1 MQMDNAAEIKARDH
15 GFKLLL
21 KWFGQITFFR
31 FVQAILC
38 FFFTRASFFEVLRP
52 FGLAFYCA
60 AQFSGP
66 DRLLAVVALTAGNL
80 IHSGFF
86 EAFRQL
92 AAVLIFELLLHFRS
106 LSGHAKPTV
115 LNRSVMM
122 GLTVLATGLVKGL
135 VQGFH
140 VYDLAASLL
149 CAAFAFSVA
158 VLIQPA
164 LMQKDDIKAS
174 LYRQNGRLTAAKA
187 ILACLSII
195 SLEGLFITELDLSGM
210 MAGLVVL
217 VFARSRGSAC
227 AACMGACMGFVL
239 TMYRIPGALEL
250 PGLYALAGAAAGLPF
265 RRRVVPVFLW
275 TAVILFFTG
284 LSILNGN
291 MIMGYYSIMVAGVL
305 FLFIPAKPLNILCE
319 YLAGPKARKA
329 LDDEV
334 GRRASLE
341 ASDRL
346 YILGKALARV
356 SRNVQEFLNDETEN
370 ERTMAESVME
380 IVADKVCRRCP
391 QCERC
396 WGTNFMK
403 TYKLVEKALSEL
415 KTDETGLLEIPG
427 WFRNTCTRNDR
438 FVESLGIAFS
448 IYKTERV
455 WRARLNEAR
464 ERIAEQ
470 AGIISGNI
478 MSIARSIVEHRS
490 RNYEI
495 EESFLEAAAS
505 SGIPV
510 ADIRIG
516 SDGGS
521 RTSADVVCEGIHRI
535 NMDQLD
541 NLVKAFLGSQIV
553 RIGEMRRDM
562 LGYSVLRYMNKP
574 RYRTITGV
582 ARLSMEKSPVSG
594 DSFTFFING
603 SGLHISAISDGAGS
617 GKRAE
622 RYSRNT
628 IQMLEYL
635 MDEGVDIAF
644 SFQLIRLYL
653 GIRGEREILATL
665 DACAINLMDGSVRF
679 YKLGAPASY
688 IRSMEGVSEI
698 SGTDSDGDSG
708 DEEDKP
714 TVYRVSEGDFVI
726 MVSDGVY
733 DAFCDKGQ
741 PTLQKFIAALDTLN
755 PQQMA
760 DMILTEANLRSNG
773 ARDDMTVLVTR
784 LW

>member
-1 MQMDNAAEIKARDH
+1 MDNAAEIKTRDH
-15 GFKLLL
+15 GFKLLF
-21 KWFGQITFFR
+21 KWFGKITFIQFT
-31 FVQAILC
+31 QTILC
-38 FFFTRASFFEVLRP
+38 FFLTRASFFEVLRP
-52 FGLAFYCA
+52 FGLACYCA
-60 AQFSGP
+60 SQFTGP
-66 DRLLAVVALTAGNL
+66 ARFLAIVALVAGTL
-80 IHSGFF
+80 IHAGFY

-92 AAVLIFELLLHFRS
+92 AAVLIFELSLHFRS
-106 LSGHAKPTV
+106 LSGHNKSSA
-115 LNRSVMM
+115 LNRSVLM
-122 GLTVLATGLVKGL
+122 GVTVLATGLVKGL
-135 VQGFH
+135 MQGFH
-140 VYDLAASLL
+140 VYDLVASLL
-149 CAAFAFSVA
+149 CAAFAFSTA

-164 LMQKDDIKAS
+164 LVPREDIRPGQFK
-174 LYRQNGRLTAAKA
+174 QNGRLTIAKA
-187 ILACLSII
+187 ILACLVII
-195 SLEGLFITELDLSGM
+195 SLEDLSISELDLSSM

-217 VFARSRGSAC
+217 AFARSRGSAFG
-227 AACMGACMGFVL
+227 ACMGACMGFVL
-239 TMYRIPGALEL
+239 TMYQIPGSLEL

-265 RRRVVPVFLW
+265 RRRVVPVCLW
-275 TAVILFFTG
+275 TAVILFYTG
-284 LSILNGN
+284 LSILNGD

-305 FLFIPAKPLNILCE
+305 FLFIPPKAMNVLFG
-319 YLAGPKARKA
+319 YLAGPVSRKV

-334 GRRASLE
+334 GKRASLE

-346 YILGKALARV
+346 YILGKAIARV
-356 SRNVQEFLNDETEN
+356 SRNIQEFLNDETEN
-370 ERTMAESVME
+370 ERTMAESVIE
-380 IVADKVCRRCP
+380 IVADRVCRRCP
-391 QCERC
+391 QCEKC

-448 IYKTERV
+448 IYKTEKV

-490 RNYEI
+490 RNYEL

-505 SGIPV
+505 LGIPV

-516 SDGGS
+516 SDSGS

-541 NLVKAFLGSQIV
+541 NTVRAFLGSQIV

-562 LGYSVLRYMNKP
+562 MGYSVLRYMNKP
-574 RYRTITGV
+574 RFRTITGV

-622 RYSRNT
+622 RYSKNT

-635 MDEGVDIAF
+635 MDEGVDMAF
-644 SFQLIRLYL
+644 AVQLIRMYL
-653 GIRGEREILATL
+653 NIRGDKEILATL
-665 DACAINLMDGSVRF
+665 DACTINLLDGSVRF
-679 YKLGAPASY
+679 FKLGAPASY
-688 IRSMEGVSEI
+688 IRNMEGVCEI
-698 SGTDSDGDSG
+698 SGSDPEGNPN
-708 DEEDKP
+708 DEGDKP
-714 TVYRVSEGDFVI
+714 AAYKVCEGDFVI
-726 MVSDGVY
+726 MVSDGVH

-741 PTLQKFIAALDTLN
+741 PTLQKYIAALDTLN

-760 DMILTEANLRSNG
+760 DMILTEATLRCNG

>member
-1 MQMDNAAEIKARDH
+1 MDNAAEVKARDH
-15 GFKLLL
+15 GFRLLL
-21 KWFGQITFFR
+21 KWFGKITHFEFTQI
-31 FVQAILC
+31 ILC

-52 FGLAFYCA
+52 FGLACYCA
-60 AQFSGP
+60 AQFAGP
-66 DRLLAVVALTAGNL
+66 ARLLGIVALMAGNL
-80 IHSGFF
+80 LHSGFY

-92 AAVLIFELLLHFRS
+92 AAVLVFELVLHFRS
-106 LSGHAKPTV
+106 LSGHTRPTP
-115 LNRSVMM
+115 LNRSVLM
-122 GLTVLATGLVKGL
+122 GLTVLATGLIKGAM
-135 VQGFH
+135 QGFH
-140 VYDLAASLL
+140 VYDLVASML
-149 CAAFAFSVA
+149 CAAFAFSIA

-164 LMQKDDIKAS
+164 MMPRENMKPGQ
-174 LYRQNGRLTAAKA
+174 YRQNGRLTAAKA
-187 ILACLSII
+187 ILACLAII
-195 SLEGLFITELDLSGM
+195 SLKGLSISELDLSSM
-210 MAGLVVL
+210 MAGLMVL
-217 VFARSRGSAC
+217 AFARSKGSAYG
-227 AACMGACMGFVL
+227 ACMGACVGFVL
-239 TMYRIPGALEL
+239 TMYQIPGSLEL
-250 PGLYALAGAAAGLPF
+250 PGLYALAGAVAGLPF
-265 RRRVVPVFLW
+265 KRRIVPVCLW
-275 TAVILFFTG
+275 TAVTLFYTG
-284 LSILNGN
+284 LSILNGD
-291 MIMGYYSIMVAGVL
+291 MIIGYYSIMVSGVL
-305 FLFIPAKPLNILCE
+305 FLFIPPKAMNFLCE
-319 YLAGPKARKA
+319 YLAGPAPRKA

-380 IVADKVCRRCP
+380 IVADRVCRRCP

-415 KTDETGLLEIPG
+415 KTDETGLLEMPG
-427 WFRNTCTRNDR
+427 WFRSTCTRNER

-505 SGIPV
+505 LGIPV

-516 SDGGS
+516 SDSGS
-521 RTSADVVCEGIHRI
+521 RTTADVVCEGIHRI

-541 NLVKAFLGSQIV
+541 NMVKAFLGSQIV

-574 RYRTITGV
+574 RFRTITGV

-603 SGLHISAISDGAGS
+603 AGHHISAISDGAGS
-617 GKRAE
+617 GKKAE

-644 SFQLIRLYL
+644 AIRLIKMYL
-653 GIRGEREILATL
+653 GIRGDREILATL
-665 DACAINLMDGSVRF
+665 DACAISLLDGNIRF

-688 IRSMEGVSEI
+688 IRNSEGVTEI
-698 SGTDSDGDSG
+698 SGTDSDGDPE
-708 DEEDKP
+708 DDRDKP
-714 TVYRVSEGDFVI
+714 AVYKVSEGDFVI

-760 DMILTEANLRSNG
+760 DMILTEATLRNDG